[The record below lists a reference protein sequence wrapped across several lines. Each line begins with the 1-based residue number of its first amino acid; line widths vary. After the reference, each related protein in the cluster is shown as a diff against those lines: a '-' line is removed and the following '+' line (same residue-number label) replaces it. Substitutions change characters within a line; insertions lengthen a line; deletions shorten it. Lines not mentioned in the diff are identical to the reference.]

1 MMVKDNYYFSIL
13 KTMASKLQF
22 VIFILILSMVDA
34 KRCNSCCS
42 CSSANSRANKYKND
56 FDRSSRENGMLKSK
70 TITLGDNFA
79 LSVSTKEGAHIG
91 WIHDE
96 FNPSMSIPA
105 NSQIHIEQRVACLNG
120 TRIFYD
126 VNHKG
131 LFVDLP
137 VIGRYNAS
145 QISLPIRSVS
155 SIIIP
160 NGYQVIMYASGND
173 FVVFTSSQKNLGK
186 FNDRMVSLEI
196 QEIFEKKAEHV
207 AIIYSHWDFNGRAT
221 GMELGESY
229 QIETEQ
235 IGSISIEPEHEVF
248 LYDGSILRDVY
259 TASVNSISILGKA
272 TATVR
277 VQKVGSIP
285 TQYAIFYDDVD
296 YSGTHFILMNPT
308 VYNWTI
314 GKLSSL
320 RIPQDYQVVLRDRDS
335 HIVLRGNVPNLV
347 LYVFNDRAITMVY
360 EKRTSD
366 NIQNVVIFSKANFD
380 GEMRTLPFGNTNVSE
395 VYYAGSIRVP
405 VGYTVKIVKEPV
417 FPFNAE
423 RIFTYVADSSNI
435 GGFFDTAIRSV
446 HISLL

>member
-1 MMVKDNYYFSIL
+1 MF
-13 KTMASKLQF
+13 SKLQI

-42 CSSANSRANKYKND
+42 CSSANSRANNFKKD
-56 FDRSSRENGMLKSK
+56 LDKSSQENGMLKSK

-79 LSVSTKEGAHIG
+79 LRVSTKDGAHIG

-105 NSQIHIEQRVACLNG
+105 NAQIRIEQRVACFNG

-126 VNHKG
+126 IDHKG

-137 VIGRYNAS
+137 VIGRYTAS
-145 QISLPIRSVS
+145 QISLPAKSVS

-160 NGYQVIMYASGND
+160 TGYQVIMYATENN
-173 FVVFTSSQKNLGK
+173 FVVLTSSQKNLGN

-196 QEIFEKKAEHV
+196 QEIFEKKTQHV
-207 AIIYSHWDFNGRAT
+207 AIIHSHPDFNGKKT
-221 GMELGESY
+221 GIEIGESY
-229 QIETEQ
+229 QIPTAQ
-235 IGSISIEPEHEVF
+235 IGSIMIEPEHEVF
-248 LYDGSILRDVY
+248 LYDGSVLTDIY
-259 TASVNSISILGKA
+259 GSSVNSISNLGKA
-272 TATVR
+272 TATVN

-285 TQYAIFYDDVD
+285 TQYAVFYDDVD
-296 YSGTHFILMNPT
+296 YRGPHFILINPI

-320 RIPQDYQVVLRDRDS
+320 RIPQDYQVVLWDRDS

-347 LYVFNDRAITMVY
+347 FYLFNDRAMTMVY
-360 EKRTSD
+360 EKRTSG
-366 NIQNVVIFSKANFD
+366 NIENVVIFSKANFY
-380 GEMRTLPFGNTNVSE
+380 GEMRTLPIGNTDVSE
-395 VYYAGSIRVP
+395 VFYAGSIRVP
-405 VGYTVKIVKEPV
+405 AGYRVRIVKEPV

-423 RIFTYVADSSNI
+423 IIFTYVADSSDI
-435 GGFFDTAIRSV
+435 QGFFDTPISSV
-446 HISLL
+446 HISQS

>member
-1 MMVKDNYYFSIL
+1 MF
-13 KTMASKLQF
+13 SKLQI
-22 VIFILILSMVDA
+22 VIFILILSMIDA

-42 CSSANSRANKYKND
+42 CSSANARANTLKKD
-56 FDRSSRENGMLKSK
+56 LDKCSQENGMLKSK

-79 LSVSTKEGAHIG
+79 IRVSTKDGAHIG

-105 NSQIHIEQRVACLNG
+105 NSQIHIEKRVACSNG

-126 VNHKG
+126 IDHKG

-137 VIGRYNAS
+137 VIGRYTAS
-145 QISLPIRSVS
+145 QISLPAKSVS

-160 NGYQVIMYASGND
+160 NGYQVIMYANGND
-173 FVVFTSSQKNLGK
+173 FIVLTSSQKNLGK

-196 QEIFEKKAEHV
+196 QEIFEKKAQHV

-221 GMELGESY
+221 VIELGESY
-229 QIETEQ
+229 EIPIQQ

-248 LYDGSILRDVY
+248 LYDGSVLRDIY
-259 TASVNSISILGKA
+259 TSSVKSISILGKA

-277 VQKVGSIP
+277 VQKVGNIQ
-285 TQYAIFYDDVD
+285 TQYAVFYDDVD
-296 YSGTHFILMNPT
+296 YRGIHFILTNPT

-320 RIPQDYQVVLRDRDS
+320 RIPEDYQVVLRDRDS
-335 HIVLRGNVPNLV
+335 HIVLRGNVPNLG
-347 LYVFNDRAITMVY
+347 LYFFNDRTMTMVY
-360 EKRTSD
+360 EKRTAE
-366 NIQNVVIFSKANFD
+366 NIQNVVIFSMANFD
-380 GEMRTLPFGNTNVSE
+380 GEMRMLPFGNTDVSE
-395 VYYAGSIRVP
+395 VFYAGSIRVP
-405 VGYTVKIVKEPV
+405 TGYMVKIVKEPV

-423 RIFTYVADSSNI
+423 RIFTYVADSSDI

-446 HISLL
+446 HISIN

>member
-1 MMVKDNYYFSIL
+1 MFSNI
-13 KTMASKLQF
+13 QI
-22 VIFILILSMVDA
+22 VIFILILSIVDA

-42 CSSANSRANKYKND
+42 CSSEIFRANKYKND
-56 FDRSSRENGMLKSK
+56 LDKSSQENGMLKSK

-79 LSVSTKEGAHIG
+79 LRVSTKDGVHIG

-105 NSQIHIEQRVACLNG
+105 NSKIHIEKRVACLNG

-126 VNHKG
+126 IDHKG
-131 LFVDLP
+131 LFMDLP
-137 VIGRYNAS
+137 VIGRYTAS
-145 QISLPIRSVS
+145 QISLPARSVS

-173 FVVFTSSQKNLGK
+173 FVVLTSSQKNLGK

-196 QEIFEKKAEHV
+196 QEIFERKPQHV
-207 AIIYSHWDFNGRAT
+207 AIVHSHWDFNGRAT

-259 TASVNSISILGKA
+259 TSSVKSISILGKA

-277 VQKVGSIP
+277 VQRVESIP
-285 TQYAIFYDDVD
+285 TQYAVFYDDVD

-314 GKLSSL
+314 GTLSSL
-320 RIPQDYQVVLRDRDS
+320 RIPHDYQVVLRDRDS

-347 LYVFNDRAITMVY
+347 LYFFNDRAITMVY
-360 EKRTSD
+360 EKRTAG
-366 NIQNVVIFSKANFD
+366 NIENVVIFSKANFD

-395 VYYAGSIRVP
+395 VFYAGSIRVP
-405 VGYTVKIVKEPV
+405 SGYMVKIVKEPV
-417 FPFNAE
+417 SQFNAE

-446 HISLL
+446 YISLL

>member
-1 MMVKDNYYFSIL
+1 MFPKIII
-13 KTMASKLQF
+13 
-22 VIFILILSMVDA
+22 VIFILILSIVDA

-42 CSSANSRANKYKND
+42 CSSENTRANNFKKELNK
-56 FDRSSRENGMLKSK
+56 SSQENGMLKSK
-70 TITLGDNFA
+70 KITIGDNFA
-79 LSVSTKEGAHIG
+79 FRVSTKDGVHIG

-105 NSQIHIEQRVACLNG
+105 NSQIHIEQRVDKSKNSAT

-126 VNHKG
+126 ANHEG

-137 VIGRYNAS
+137 VIGRYTAS
-145 QISLPIRSVS
+145 QMSLPAKSVS

-160 NGYQVIMYASGND
+160 TGYQVILYASENN
-173 FVVFTSSQKNLGK
+173 FVVLTSSQKNLGN

-196 QEIFEKKAEHV
+196 QEIFEKKTQHV
-207 AIIYSHWDFNGRAT
+207 AIVHSHPDFNGKKT

-229 QIETEQ
+229 QIPTAQ
-235 IGSISIEPEHEVF
+235 IGSIVVEPEHEVF
-248 LYDGSILRDVY
+248 LYEESILTDIY
-259 TASVNSISILGKA
+259 ASTMNRVSISASATA
-272 TATVR
+272 TATVN

-285 TQYAIFYDDVD
+285 TQYAVFYDDVD
-296 YSGTHFILMNPT
+296 YRGPHFILMNPT

-320 RIPQDYQVVLRDRDS
+320 QIPQDYQVVLRDQDS

-347 LYVFNDRAITMVY
+347 FYLFNDRAMTMLY
-360 EKRTSD
+360 EKRTSGT
-366 NIQNVVIFSKANFD
+366 IENVVIFSKANFY
-380 GEMRTLPFGNTNVSE
+380 GEMRTLPIGNTNVRE
-395 VYYAGSIRVP
+395 VFYAGSIRVP
-405 VGYTVKIVKEPV
+405 TGYTVKIVKEPV

-423 RIFTYVADSSNI
+423 RIFTYMADSSDMRYLI
-435 GGFFDTAIRSV
+435 DTPISSV

>member
-1 MMVKDNYYFSIL
+1 MF
-13 KTMASKLQF
+13 SKLRI
-22 VIFILILSMVDA
+22 VIFILALSIVDA

-42 CSSANSRANKYKND
+42 CSSANSRANNFKKD
-56 FDRSSRENGMLKSK
+56 LDKSSKENGILKSK
-70 TITLGDNFA
+70 TISLGDNFA
-79 LSVSTKEGAHIG
+79 LRVSTKEGAHVG

-96 FNPSMSIPA
+96 FTPSMSIPSNA
-105 NSQIHIEQRVACLNG
+105 QIHIEQRVACLNG

-126 VNHKG
+126 IDHKG

-137 VIGRYNAS
+137 VIGRYTAS
-145 QISLPIRSVS
+145 QISLPAKSVS

-160 NGYQVIMYASGND
+160 NGYQVIMYANEND
-173 FVVFTSSQKNLGK
+173 FIVLTSSQKNLGK
-186 FNDRMVSLEI
+186 FNDLIVSLEI

-221 GMELGESY
+221 VIELGESY
-229 QIETEQ
+229 EISIQQ
-235 IGSISIEPEHEVF
+235 IGSISIEPDHEIF
-248 LYDGSILRDVY
+248 LYDGSVLRDVY
-259 TASVNSISILGKA
+259 TSSVKSISILGKA
-272 TATVR
+272 VATVR
-277 VQKVGSIP
+277 VQKVGNIP

-296 YSGTHFILMNPT
+296 YRGIHIILTNPT

-320 RIPQDYQVVLRDRDS
+320 RIPQDYQVVLLDQYS
-335 HIVLRGNVPNLV
+335 HIVVRGNVPNLG
-347 LYVFNDRAITMVY
+347 LYFFNDRTMTMVY
-360 EKRTSD
+360 EKRTAD
-366 NIQNVVIFSKANFD
+366 NIQNVVIFSMANFD

-395 VYYAGSIRVP
+395 VFYAGSIRVP
-405 VGYTVKIVKEPV
+405 AGYTVKIVKEPV

-423 RIFTYVADSSNI
+423 RIFTYVADSSDI

>member
-22 VIFILILSMVDA
+22 VIFILALSMVDA

-42 CSSANSRANKYKND
+42 CSSANSRANNFKKD
-56 FDRSSRENGMLKSK
+56 LDKSSQENGMLKSK

-79 LSVSTKEGAHIG
+79 LRVSTKDGAHIG

-105 NSQIHIEQRVACLNG
+105 NSQIHIEQRVACSNG

-126 VNHKG
+126 IDHKG
-131 LFVDLP
+131 LFIDLP
-137 VIGRYNAS
+137 VIGRYTAS
-145 QISLPIRSVS
+145 QISLPARSVS

-160 NGYQVIMYASGND
+160 NGYQVVLYASGND
-173 FVVFTSSQKNLGK
+173 FVVLTSSQKNLGK

-196 QEIFEKKAEHV
+196 QEIFEKRAQHV
-207 AIIYSHWDFNGRAT
+207 AIIHSHWDFNGKKT
-221 GMELGESY
+221 GIELGESY
-229 QIETEQ
+229 EISIEQ
-235 IGSISIEPEHEVF
+235 IGSIAIEPEHEVF

-277 VQKVGSIP
+277 VQKVGNIP
-285 TQYAIFYDDVD
+285 TQYAVFYDDVD
-296 YSGTHFILMNPT
+296 YRGPHFILMNPT

-320 RIPQDYQVVLRDRDS
+320 RIPHDYQVVLRDRDS
-335 HIVLRGNVPNLV
+335 HLVLRGNVPNLV
-347 LYVFNDRAITMVY
+347 LYFFNDRAITMVY
-360 EKRTSD
+360 EKRTSET
-366 NIQNVVIFSKANFD
+366 IENVVIFSKANFD

-395 VYYAGSIRVP
+395 VFYAGSIRVP
-405 VGYTVKIVKEPV
+405 AGYTVKIVKTPV

-423 RIFTYVADSSNI
+423 RIFTYVADSSDMRYFI
-435 GGFFDTAIRSV
+435 DSPISSV
-446 HISLL
+446 HIS

>member
-1 MMVKDNYYFSIL
+1 MF
-13 KTMASKLQF
+13 SKLQI

-42 CSSANSRANKYKND
+42 CSSANSRANNFKKD
-56 FDRSSRENGMLKSK
+56 LDKSSQENGMLKSK

-79 LSVSTKEGAHIG
+79 LRVSTKDGAHIG

-126 VNHKG
+126 IDHKG
-131 LFVDLP
+131 LFIDLP
-137 VIGRYNAS
+137 VIGRYTAS
-145 QISLPIRSVS
+145 QISLPAKSVS

-160 NGYQVIMYASGND
+160 TGYQVILYASEND
-173 FVVFTSSQKNLGK
+173 FVVLTSSQKNLGN
-186 FNDRMVSLEI
+186 FNDKMVSLEI
-196 QEIFEKKAEHV
+196 QEIFEKKARHV
-207 AIIYSHWDFNGRAT
+207 AIVHSHSDFNGKKT

-229 QIETEQ
+229 QIPTAQ
-235 IGSISIEPEHEVF
+235 IGSIVVEPEHEVF
-248 LYDGSILRDVY
+248 LYDGSILTDVY
-259 TASVNSISILGKA
+259 GSTMNRISISAMA
-272 TATVR
+272 TATAT

-285 TQYAIFYDDVD
+285 TQYAVFYDHVD
-296 YSGTHFILMNPT
+296 YRGTHFILLSPI

-320 RIPQDYQVVLRDRDS
+320 RIPQDYQVVLRDQDS

-347 LYVFNDRAITMVY
+347 LYFFNDRAMTMVY
-360 EKRTSD
+360 EKRTSG
-366 NIQNVVIFSKANFD
+366 NIENVVIFSKANFY
-380 GEMRTLPFGNTNVSE
+380 GEMRTLPIGNTNVSE
-395 VYYAGSIRVP
+395 VFYAGSIRVP
-405 VGYTVKIVKEPV
+405 TGYTVKIVKTPV
-417 FPFNAE
+417 FPFNTE
-423 RIFTYVADSSNI
+423 RTFTYVADSSDI
-435 GGFFDTAIRSV
+435 RYLIDTPISSV